1 MRCTQRALMET
12 PIQRVQQLVPIL
24 LVASAQV
31 TKLDQPVNKRFRQ
44 VKGNATRTLRRRR
57 REGRMRRSPAGTVVE
72 AVAR

>member
-1 MRCTQRALMET
+1 MET

-31 TKLDQPVNKRFRQ
+31 TEFDQPVDKRFRQ
-44 VKGNATRTLRRRR
+44 VKGNSMRSSRRRCDR
-57 REGRMRRSPAGTVVE
+57 YMRRLPSSTVVE

>member
-1 MRCTQRALMET
+1 MET

-31 TKLDQPVNKRFRQ
+31 TEFDQPVDKRFRE
-44 VKGNATRTLRRRR
+44 VEGKATRSSRRRR